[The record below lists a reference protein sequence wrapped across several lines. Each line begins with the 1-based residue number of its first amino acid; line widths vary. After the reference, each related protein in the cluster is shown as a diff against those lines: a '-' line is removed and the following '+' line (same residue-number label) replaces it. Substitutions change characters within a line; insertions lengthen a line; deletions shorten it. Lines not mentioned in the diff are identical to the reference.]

1 MGKTR
6 EIRYDEWVRQE
17 RFESDE
23 GLDNGQDERDLSHMK
38 DWIMGQTR
46 EIWYVE
52 WVRQDTRYLHV
63 NKLGLCERNM
73 SRIKNWILD
82 RTREIRYEY
91 DTDEESDNGP
101 GI

>member
-1 MGKTR
+1 
-6 EIRYDEWVRQE
+6 
-17 RFESDE
+17 
-23 GLDNGQDERDLSHMK
+23 MK
-38 DWIMGQTR
+38 NRIMGQTR

-82 RTREIRYEY
+82 RTREIRYVH
-91 DTDEESDNGP
+91 DTDKESDNGP
-101 GI
+101 DKRDLV